1 MCAQK
6 HGPMMNEMLGFMD
19 QRVKETDTVRKRIGE
34 RGVTYCKEKNQWVSG
49 PCKSKSKERE

>member
-1 MCAQK
+1 
-6 HGPMMNEMLGFMD
+6 MMNEMLGFMD

-49 PCKSKSKERE
+49 PCKSKSKENNNTHN